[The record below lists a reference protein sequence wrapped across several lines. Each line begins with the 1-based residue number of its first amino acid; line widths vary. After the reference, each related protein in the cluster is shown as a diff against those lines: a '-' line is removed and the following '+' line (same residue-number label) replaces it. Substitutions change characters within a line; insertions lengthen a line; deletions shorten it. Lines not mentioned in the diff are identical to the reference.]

1 MKPGTLLAD
10 RYRIEGPLGSGGM
23 GQVWVA
29 VHEGLGQRVALK
41 LLKST
46 EGPGAVERFRRE
58 AQILARLRGEH
69 VARATDFGSLPS
81 GELYLV
87 LEHLVG
93 QDLARVLRGGPL
105 PVPVGVGY
113 ALQVCEALSEAHAA
127 GLVHRDIKPPNLF
140 LTTRPDGTSIVK
152 VLDFGIAR
160 EVRGPSAAREEITT
174 TGMVVATVSYAS
186 PEQLVSSKHVTA
198 ATDQFSLAATLYE
211 MITGA
216 RAFPGETHV
225 AMAAVLSGHAPNLR
239 ERVPEAP
246 EGLAEVVARALA
258 KRPEDRFPSIAA
270 FARALAPFAPAEL
283 QVHAERASRALNE
296 ASERPSLSARA
307 SPPPSSEAL
316 GSSLQNAP
324 TLEAH
329 EPSLGEGSSRPGF
342 GGASAPPRP
351 PLERSEAAPMPSTPA
366 AFAEA
371 PNASP
376 ASPGPSRVVYV
387 AGALLTGLV
396 VLLAA
401 RKALTRAAPTEA
413 AEAVV
418 PPPPPPAPAT
428 TKAPPEMDP
437 IVPEPSVPVYV
448 AAFDAAPPAP
458 SPSLRPAW
466 CSGPNA
472 KRDARYKST
481 CMVLISP
488 LEAAIRD
495 ANWPM
500 AKSLL
505 LPRMSSLGCGDLQT
519 LKTACRETGDPCA
532 KAAGQLRLDK
542 GCVH

>member
-1 MKPGTLLAD
+1 
-10 RYRIEGPLGSGGM
+10 
-23 GQVWVA
+23 
-29 VHEGLGQRVALK
+29 
-41 LLKST
+41 
-46 EGPGAVERFRRE
+46 
-58 AQILARLRGEH
+58 
-69 VARATDFGSLPS
+69 
-81 GELYLV
+81 
-87 LEHLVG
+87 
-93 QDLARVLRGGPL
+93 
-105 PVPVGVGY
+105 
-113 ALQVCEALSEAHAA
+113 
-127 GLVHRDIKPPNLF
+127 
-140 LTTRPDGTSIVK
+140 
-152 VLDFGIAR
+152 
-160 EVRGPSAAREEITT
+160 
-174 TGMVVATVSYAS
+174 
-186 PEQLVSSKHVTA
+186 
-198 ATDQFSLAATLYE
+198 
-211 MITGA
+211 
-216 RAFPGETHV
+216 
-225 AMAAVLSGHAPNLR
+225 
-239 ERVPEAP
+239 
-246 EGLAEVVARALA
+246 
-258 KRPEDRFPSIAA
+258 
-270 FARALAPFAPAEL
+270 
-283 QVHAERASRALNE
+283 
-296 ASERPSLSARA
+296 
-307 SPPPSSEAL
+307 
-316 GSSLQNAP
+316 
-324 TLEAH
+324 
-329 EPSLGEGSSRPGF
+329 
-342 GGASAPPRP
+342 
-351 PLERSEAAPMPSTPA
+351 
-366 AFAEA
+366 
-371 PNASP
+371 
-376 ASPGPSRVVYV
+376 VYV